1 MEMATR
7 LTLMTSI
14 QVQHLSHS
22 LKMMLH
28 QVGALT
34 WRPLNNSKTNYS
46 SVYLKCRLTINR
58 YLSNK
63 IKQLNSKYK
72 VIRELMIRLIA
83 IVAKSLKE

>member
-1 MEMATR
+1 MEMATW

-22 LKMMLH
+22 LKAMLH
-28 QVGALT
+28 QVGAVT
-34 WRPLNNSKTNYS
+34 WRPLNNNKTSYS

-83 IVAKSLKE
+83 SVAKSLKE